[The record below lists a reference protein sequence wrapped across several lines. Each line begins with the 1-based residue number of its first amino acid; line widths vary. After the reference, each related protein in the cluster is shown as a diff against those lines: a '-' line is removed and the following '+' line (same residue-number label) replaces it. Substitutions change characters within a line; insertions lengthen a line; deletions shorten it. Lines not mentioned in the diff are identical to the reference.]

1 MRKAM
6 AMPEAV
12 VEKPKADPAPVW
24 ADGETLSESFI
35 RKRTGKKVTIVMPA
49 YNAAKTLAATYRDIP
64 EGSFD
69 EVILVDDASQDE
81 TVRLSEELCLVTVAH
96 PENRGYGA
104 NQKTCYQ
111 TALERGA
118 DIVVMLHP
126 DYQYDPRIVPNLALP
141 IAEGQ
146 ADAVLASRFLHDPI
160 EGGPLRGG
168 MPFWKFVS
176 NRFLTKVEN
185 LALGTH
191 FSEFHTGYRAYSR
204 KALESIPFERNSD
217 DFVFDNEIIV
227 QMVKKGISFKEVPV
241 IARYFPEA
249 SSVGFLTSLRYGMQ
263 VLGVVAKARRHES
276 GRKPCPL
283 FMD

>member
-1 MRKAM
+1 MIEATVEQKAI
-6 AMPEAV
+6 E
-12 VEKPKADPAPVW
+12 EKAIAAP
-24 ADGETLSESFI
+24 DRTGSKPRRESFI
-35 RKRTGKKVTIVMPA
+35 RARTGKKVTIVMPA
-49 YNAAKTLAATYRDIP
+49 YNAAKTLAATYADIP
-64 EGSFD
+64 FGSFD

-81 TVRLSEELCLVTVAH
+81 TVRLSQKLNLVTVSH

-104 NQKTCYQ
+104 NQKTCYR

-118 DIVVMLHP
+118 DIVIMLHP
-126 DYQYDPRIVPNLALP
+126 DYQYDPRMVPNLALP

-168 MPFWKFVS
+168 MPFWKYIS

-204 KALESIPFERNSD
+204 KALESIPFMRNSD

-227 QMVKKGISFKEVPV
+227 QLVKKGISFKEVPV

-249 SSVGFLTSLRYGMQ
+249 SSVGFRTSVRYGMQ
-263 VLGVVAKARRHES
+263 VLGVVAKTRRHFS
-276 GRKPCPL
+276 GRKSCPL
-283 FMD
+283 FTD